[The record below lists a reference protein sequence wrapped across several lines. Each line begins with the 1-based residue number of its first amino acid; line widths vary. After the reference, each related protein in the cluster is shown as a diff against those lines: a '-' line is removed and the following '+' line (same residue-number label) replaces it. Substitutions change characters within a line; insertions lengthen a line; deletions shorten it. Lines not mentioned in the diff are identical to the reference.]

1 MKNNEL
7 SSLNICQ
14 VALAGDLPIIKEN
27 IKEFNKYYSN
37 IKFFIVCP
45 SKELKVFSKLK
56 SNKIF
61 IINEESIISYKK
73 FYKIA
78 KRNLQKSNYNK
89 IIQNRLKWYYQQV
102 LKISFVINFYLKNN
116 KDIIIWDADTIIL
129 RKIIFFKNNI
139 SVKYGITKYF
149 HRAYYLTN
157 KEIFG
162 YYPDYF
168 LSFLMQ
174 FIAISKSENNF
185 LIFCLNKY
193 IRKNRMRV
201 GQWITKII
209 MKSVVSAHKVY
220 NGSMFSEYEMIGFSN
235 IFYQYNNQKIIK
247 GFRDHL
253 NGKLSVFQK
262 VILRCFDYK
271 FIAYEHSHQN
281 QNSHGMLKRTQ
292 TWFVFFKLLL
302 NSLSNNYFRKLK
314 HYYYLITIGDK
325 NKKKFL
331 YR

>member
-1 MKNNEL
+1 MKNSESNP
-7 SSLNICQ
+7 LNICQ

-37 IKFFIVCP
+37 VNFFIICP
-45 SKELKVFSKLK
+45 SKELKIFSKLK
-56 SNKIF
+56 SNKIS
-61 IINEESIISYKK
+61 IINEETIISYKI
-73 FYKIA
+73 FYKIT
-78 KRNLQKSNYNK
+78 KGKLQKSNYNK

-102 LKISFVINFYLKNN
+102 LKISFIIDFFLKNKKN
-116 KDIIIWDADTIIL
+116 IIIWDADTIIL
-129 RKIIFFKNNI
+129 KKIIFFRNNI
-139 SVKYGITKYF
+139 SIKYGITKYF

-157 KEIFG
+157 KEIFA
-162 YYPDYF
+162 YYPHYF

-174 FIAISKSENNF
+174 FIAISKAENNF
-185 LIFCLNKY
+185 LILCLDKY
-193 IRKNRMRV
+193 IPKNRMRV
-201 GQWITKII
+201 GEWITKIV
-209 MKSVVSAHKVY
+209 MKSVVSAHKIY

-262 VILRCFDYK
+262 IILRFFDYK

-281 QNSHGMLKRTQ
+281 QNSQGMLRRKQ

-302 NSLSNNYFRKLK
+302 NSLLNNYFRKLK

>member
-1 MKNNEL
+1 MKNSESNP
-7 SSLNICQ
+7 LNICQ
-14 VALAGDLPIIKEN
+14 VALARDLPIIKEN

-37 IKFFIVCP
+37 INFFIICP
-45 SKELKVFSKLK
+45 SKELKIFSKLK
-56 SNKIF
+56 SNKIS
-61 IINEESIISYKK
+61 IINEETIISYKS

-78 KRNLQKSNYNK
+78 NIKLQKSNYNK

-102 LKISFVINFYLKNN
+102 LKISFIIDFYLKNKKN
-116 KDIIIWDADTIIL
+116 IIIWDADTIIL
-129 RKIIFFKNNI
+129 KKIIFFRNSI

-162 YYPDYF
+162 YYPHYF

-174 FIAISKSENNF
+174 FIAISKAENNF
-185 LIFCLNKY
+185 LILCLDKY
-193 IRKNRMRV
+193 IPKNRMRV
-201 GQWITKII
+201 AEWITKIV
-209 MKSVVSAHKVY
+209 MKSVVSAHKIY

-262 VILRCFDYK
+262 VILRFFDYK

-281 QNSHGMLKRTQ
+281 QNSQGMLKRKQ
-292 TWFVFFKLLL
+292 TWFFFFKLLL

>member
-1 MKNNEL
+1 MKSNKL
-7 SSLNICQ
+7 SSLNVCQ
-14 VALAGDLPIIKEN
+14 VALARDLPIIKEN

-37 IKFFIVCP
+37 INFFIVCP
-45 SKELKVFSKLK
+45 SKELKIFSKLK

-61 IINEESIISYKK
+61 IINEDSIINYKK
-73 FYKIA
+73 FFKII
-78 KRNLQKSNYNK
+78 KSRLQKSNYNK
-89 IIQNRLKWYYQQV
+89 IIQNRLRWYYQQV
-102 LKISFVINFYLKNN
+102 LKISFIIEFFLKNKKN
-116 KDIIIWDADTIIL
+116 IIIWDADTIIL
-129 RKIIFFKNNI
+129 KKIIFFRNDI

-157 KEIFG
+157 KKIFG
-162 YYPDYF
+162 YYPYYF

-174 FIAISKSENNF
+174 FIAISKSESNF
-185 LIFCLNKY
+185 LILNLDKY
-193 IRKNRMRV
+193 MRKSRMQV
-201 GQWITKII
+201 GEWITKIV
-209 MKSVVSAHKVY
+209 MKSVVSAHKAY

-262 VILRCFDYK
+262 VILRFFDYK
-271 FIAYEHSHQN
+271 FITYEHSHQN
-281 QNSHGMLKRTQ
+281 QNSQGMLKRTQ

-314 HYYYLITIGDK
+314 HYYYLIAIRGRYKK
-325 NKKKFL
+325 NFL

>member
-1 MKNNEL
+1 MLGSENH
-7 SSLNICQ
+7 LNICQ
-14 VALAGDLPIIKEN
+14 VALARDFSIVKEN

-37 IKFFIVCP
+37 VNFFIVCP
-45 SKELKVFSKLK
+45 STDLKIFCKLK
-56 SNKIF
+56 KSNIF
-61 IINEESIISYKK
+61 IINEDSIISYKK
-73 FYKIA
+73 FYRSVK
-78 KRNLQKSNYNK
+78 KNLQKSNYNK
-89 IIQNRLKWYYQQV
+89 KIYNRLRWYYQQV
-102 LKISFVINFYLKNN
+102 LKISFVIIFFFKKKKN
-116 KDIIIWDADTIIL
+116 IIIWDADTIIL
-129 RKIIFFKNNI
+129 KKIIFFKNDI

-157 KEIFG
+157 REIFG
-162 YYPDYF
+162 YYPHYF

-174 FIAISKSENNF
+174 FIAISKSECNF
-185 LIFCLNKY
+185 LILNLDKY
-193 IRKNRMRV
+193 MRKNRMQV
-201 GQWITKII
+201 GKWVSKII
-209 MKSVVSAHKVY
+209 MKSVVSAHKIY

-253 NGKLSVFQK
+253 NGKLSVLQK
-262 VILRCFDYK
+262 AILRFFDYK

-281 QNSHGMLKRTQ
+281 QNSQGMLKRSQ
-292 TWFVFFKLLL
+292 TWYVFFKLLL

-314 HYYYLITIGDK
+314 HYYYLIIIKEK

>member
-1 MKNNEL
+1 MINNE
-7 SSLNICQ
+7 SGTLNICQ
-14 VALAGDLPIIKEN
+14 VALARDLPIIKEN

-37 IKFFIVCP
+37 INFFFICP
-45 SKELKVFSKLK
+45 SKELKIFSKLK
-56 SNKIF
+56 SNKIS
-61 IINEESIISYKK
+61 IINEETIISYKS
-73 FYKIA
+73 FYKITNI
-78 KRNLQKSNYNK
+78 KSQKSNYNK

-102 LKISFVINFYLKNN
+102 LKISFIIDFFLKNKKN
-116 KDIIIWDADTIIL
+116 IIIWDADTIIL
-129 RKIIFFKNNI
+129 KKIIFFRNNI

-162 YYPDYF
+162 YYPHYF

-174 FIAISKSENNF
+174 FIAISKAENNF
-185 LIFCLNKY
+185 LILCLDKY
-193 IRKNRMRV
+193 IPKNRMRV
-201 GQWITKII
+201 GEWITKIV
-209 MKSVVSAHKVY
+209 MKSVVSAHKIY

-235 IFYQYNNQKIIK
+235 IFYQYNNQEIIK

-262 VILRCFDYK
+262 VILRFFDYK

-281 QNSHGMLKRTQ
+281 QNSQGMLKRTQ

-314 HYYYLITIGDK
+314 HYYYLITTVDK

>member
-1 MKNNEL
+1 MKNNE
-7 SSLNICQ
+7 SSFLNICQ

-37 IKFFIVCP
+37 VNFYIICP
-45 SKELKVFSKLK
+45 SKELKIFSKLK

-61 IINEESIISYKK
+61 IINEETIISYKK
-73 FYKIA
+73 FCKIA
-78 KRNLQKSNYNK
+78 KSKLQKSNYNK
-89 IIQNRLKWYYQQV
+89 IIQSRLKWYYQQV
-102 LKISFVINFYLKNN
+102 LKISFIINFFLKNKKN
-116 KDIIIWDADTIIL
+116 IIIWDADTIIL
-129 RKIIFFKNNI
+129 KKIIFFRNNI

-162 YYPDYF
+162 YYPNYF

-185 LIFCLNKY
+185 LILCLDKY

-201 GQWITKII
+201 GEWITKIV
-209 MKSVVSAHKVY
+209 MKSVVSAHKIY

-253 NGKLSVFQK
+253 NGKLNVFQK
-262 VILRCFDYK
+262 VILRLFDYK

-281 QNSHGMLKRTQ
+281 QNSQGMLKRTQ
-292 TWFVFFKLLL
+292 TWFIFFKLLL
-302 NSLSNNYFRKLK
+302 NSLSNNCFRKLK
-314 HYYYLITIGDK
+314 HYYYLITIKGR
-325 NKKKFL
+325 KKKNSL

>member
-14 VALAGDLPIIKEN
+14 VALAVDLPIIKEN

-61 IINEESIISYKK
+61 IIKEESIISYKK
-73 FYKIA
+73 FYKIV
-78 KRNLQKSNYNK
+78 KHNLQKSNYNK
-89 IIQNRLKWYYQQV
+89 IIQNRLRWYYQQV
-102 LKISFVINFYLKNN
+102 LKISFVINFYLKNKKN
-116 KDIIIWDADTIIL
+116 IIIWDADTIIL

-185 LIFCLNKY
+185 LILNLDKY
-193 IRKNRMRV
+193 IRKSRMQV
-201 GQWITKII
+201 GEWITKIV
-209 MKSVVSAHKVY
+209 MKSFVSAHKIY

-235 IFYQYNNQKIIK
+235 IFYKYTNQKIIK

-253 NGKLSVFQK
+253 NGKLSFFQK
-262 VILRCFDYK
+262 VILRFFDYK

-281 QNSHGMLKRTQ
+281 QNSQGMLKRTQ
-292 TWFVFFKLLL
+292 TYYVFFKLLL
-302 NSLSNNYFRKLK
+302 NSLSNNYFRKLR
-314 HYYYLITIGDK
+314 HYYYLVTIRSRS
-325 NKKKFL
+325 KKKFL